1 MGGIHFFVEGSL
13 HKYRSLFE
21 EVCPAPMTIPKGQTL
36 CTQCCTH
43 GWLYYILDGL
53 AKVYITTSDGNEQII
68 DFMMRDTLI
77 GMDCI
82 DDEKKSVVSIASVT
96 EMRVLPFTPEILRR
110 IILDNPQLG
119 FDLVVYYGEVLR
131 QVSFM
136 VGSLGHADL
145 MVRLASFFL
154 LFIDTPDYQQNH
166 KILLTQQEIASCIN
180 VSRAQITKMYAQLRK
195 EKVIDTGNHYV
206 TILDEEKLQ
215 RYSRL

>member
-77 GMDCI
+77 GMYCI
-82 DDEKKSVVSIASVT
+82 DDEKNSVVSIASVT

-110 IILDNPQLG
+110 MILDNPQLG

-136 VGSLGHADL
+136 VGRLGHADL

-154 LFIDTPDYQQNH
+154 LFIDTLDYQQNH

-180 VSRAQITKMYAQLRK
+180 VSRAQIAKMYAQLRK

>member
-96 EMRVLPFTPEILRR
+96 EMAGCSPSLRKFLRR
-110 IILDNPQLG
+110 MILDNPQLG

-154 LFIDTPDYQQNH
+154 LFIDTLDYQQNH

-180 VSRAQITKMYAQLRK
+180 VSRRRLPKCTRSC
-195 EKVIDTGNHYV
+195 EK
-206 TILDEEKLQ
+206 K
-215 RYSRL
+215 R